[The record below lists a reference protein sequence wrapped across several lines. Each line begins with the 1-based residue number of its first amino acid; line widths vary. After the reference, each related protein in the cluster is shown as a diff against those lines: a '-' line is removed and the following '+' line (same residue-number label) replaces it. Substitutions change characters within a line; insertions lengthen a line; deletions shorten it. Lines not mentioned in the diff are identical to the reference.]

1 MKILG
6 VAILNCMLFITFPY
20 VPISVPL
27 IPFRACFSF
36 FSPFL
41 YTHWI
46 LHLLD
51 FSTLYALPH
60 RFTTFSC
67 PLPLSSYKEKTC
79 GKGVRLPEN
88 KENQKKDLYCLSFL
102 YLLFQVSNRMKI
114 IETKDLFSLFSL
126 FSFWGSR
133 KIKKKDMFFLY
144 FLYFLFKAPGK

>member
-67 PLPLSSYKEKTC
+67 PLPLSSYKEKTG

-88 KENQKKDLYCLSFL
+88 KENQKNRSLLSF
-102 YLLFQVSNRMKI
+102 
-114 IETKDLFSLFSL
+114 FSLFI
-126 FSFWGSR
+126 F
-133 KIKKKDMFFLY
+133 
-144 FLYFLFKAPGK
+144 PGVQQDENYRN

>member
-67 PLPLSSYKEKTC
+67 PLPLSSYKEKTG
-79 GKGVRLPEN
+79 GKGVRLDEN
-88 KENQKKDLYCLSFL
+88 KENQKNRSLLSF
-102 YLLFQVSNRMKI
+102 
-114 IETKDLFSLFSL
+114 FSLFT
-126 FSFWGSR
+126 F
-133 KIKKKDMFFLY
+133 
-144 FLYFLFKAPGK
+144 PGVQQDENYRN